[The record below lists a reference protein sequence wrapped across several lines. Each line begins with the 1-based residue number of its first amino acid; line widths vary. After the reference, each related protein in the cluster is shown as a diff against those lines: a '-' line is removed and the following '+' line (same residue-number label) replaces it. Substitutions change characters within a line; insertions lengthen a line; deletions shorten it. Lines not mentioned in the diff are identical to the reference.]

1 MGKIDTLIF
10 DFGGVLIDWN
20 PAYVYLKEFRGDTHK
35 MSHFL
40 NTICS
45 WEWNE
50 QQDAGYP
57 LRQAT
62 EDRVALFPEHERLI
76 RMYYDRWEE
85 MLGYEHTET
94 VALLKRIKEAG
105 QHKLIGLTNWS
116 HETFPVAQARFPF
129 LSWFDGIVVSG
140 TEKMKKPDQRIY
152 QLTLNRYQL
161 NAEHAVFIDDKK
173 ENVVAAQAL
182 NIHGIAYKNAQNLE
196 EELLQLGVL
205 DGIKK
210 H

>member
-1 MGKIDTLIF
+1 MGKIDTVIF

-20 PAYVYLKEFRGDTHK
+20 PAYVYLKEFRGDAVK
-35 MSHFL
+35 MTHFL

-57 LRQAT
+57 LKQAT

-94 VALLKRIKEAG
+94 VALLKRIKDAG
-105 QHKLIGLTNWS
+105 KHKLIGLTNWS
-116 HETFPVAQARFPF
+116 HETFPVAQARFEF

-140 TEKMKKPDQRIY
+140 KEKMKKPEQRIY
-152 QLTLNRYQL
+152 QLTLDRYQL

-196 EELLQLGVL
+196 EELLQLGVF
-205 DGIKK
+205 DGIK
-210 H
+210 